1 VGYAL
6 CEKVIRYGKVSGSV
20 LLNNLNATYLADT
33 LGILGEVEG
42 FKFITEVN
50 KLRESRILEVG
61 LYGWGTNIMG

>member
-1 VGYAL
+1 MGYAL
-6 CEKVIRYGKVSGSV
+6 CEKVIKYGKVSGSV
-20 LLNNLNATYLADT
+20 LLSNLNATYLADT

>member
-1 VGYAL
+1 
-6 CEKVIRYGKVSGSV
+6 
-20 LLNNLNATYLADT
+20 LADT